1 MYVIV
6 PNQYISI
13 PDVSP
18 LTPPLSVA
26 LCERRMMS
34 YLLEAYEDL

>member
-1 MYVIV
+1 MYVDV

-13 PDVSP
+13 PDVESSN
-18 LTPPLSVA
+18 PPLSVA
-26 LCERRMMS
+26 LCECRIS